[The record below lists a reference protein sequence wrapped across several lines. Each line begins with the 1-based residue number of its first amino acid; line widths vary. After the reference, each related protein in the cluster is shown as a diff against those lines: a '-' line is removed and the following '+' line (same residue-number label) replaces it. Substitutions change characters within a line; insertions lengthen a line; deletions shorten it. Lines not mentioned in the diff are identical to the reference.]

1 MITLVTLRNFT
12 NKPVVNDINTFF
24 KDKVIKAVKIGKFHI
39 GDTEKGIFADTGA
52 VYTENNDE
60 WVNYDPLTLY
70 ALTMWYA
77 RVTKKD
83 LVFNV
88 NNVDE
93 DTMRKLLPFV
103 DRFNGSIL
111 TVKIFKSLIYSDYEI
126 LVNYSRVLYG
136 SQLFH
141 YLVNYNPKH
150 EGLTVSETK
159 ELYMRKRADI
169 YSFAFDSRVSTI
181 LFDTDLELELFMSNF
196 ICTITLDQASYDDY
210 IFILD
215 ETYEAGK
222 ELIER
227 IGKRTRHF
235 VRVVHCNNLTSQ
247 QITDLIDDDFQGL
260 TVFAGVYHRYNKKQ
274 YSPYLSSM
282 PVKRVASYDGL
293 YKMCFLK

>member
-60 WVNYDPLTLY
+60 WVNYDSLTLY
-70 ALTMWYA
+70 ALTIRYA
-77 RVTKKD
+77 QVTKKD

-103 DRFNGSIL
+103 DKFNGSIL

-141 YLVNYNPKH
+141 YIINYNPKH
-150 EGLTVSETK
+150 EGLPVSETK

-181 LFDTDLELELFMSNF
+181 LFDTDLELELFMSNVMSSPA
-196 ICTITLDQASYDDY
+196 LDQVSNTV
-210 IFILD
+210 IIPIID
-215 ETYEAGK
+215 ETYEDCKGLA
-222 ELIER
+222 
-227 IGKRTRHF
+227 KRNGNDNKSII
-235 VRVVHCNNLTSQ
+235 RVVHCNNLTSQ
-247 QITDLIDDDFQGL
+247 QITDLVDDDFQGL

-282 PVKRVASYDGL
+282 PVRRVTSYDGL